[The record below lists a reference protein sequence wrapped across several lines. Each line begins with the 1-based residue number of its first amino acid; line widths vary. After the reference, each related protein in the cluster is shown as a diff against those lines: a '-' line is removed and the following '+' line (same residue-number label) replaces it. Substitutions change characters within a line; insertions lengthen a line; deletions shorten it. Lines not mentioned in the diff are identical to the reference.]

1 MVRNTTNETFKN
13 LQFRITFYT
22 EPQIQHHEYIL
33 TQVVM
38 DMKCHPLLTKG
49 LDEEK
54 RQGSRSECL
63 IPMDNIVSY
72 YTH

>member
-1 MVRNTTNETFKN
+1 MVRNTKNETFNN
-13 LQFRITFYT
+13 LQFRITFYI
-22 EPQIQHHEYIL
+22 EPQIQHHEYIHIH
-33 TQVVM
+33 VVM

-49 LDEEK
+49 LDKDK

-63 IPMDNIVSY
+63 IPMDNTMSY